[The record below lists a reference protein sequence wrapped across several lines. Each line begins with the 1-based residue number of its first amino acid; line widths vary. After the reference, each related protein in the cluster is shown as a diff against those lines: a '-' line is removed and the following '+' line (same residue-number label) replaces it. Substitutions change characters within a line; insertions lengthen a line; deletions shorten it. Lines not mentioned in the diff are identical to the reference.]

1 MSIAVVPIAGTGS
14 RRRRASLAAAASL
27 LWLGAGSSRAAE
39 PNLSGAW
46 KLNHALSDDAAAKVK
61 EAAGA
66 EYIQGGPSWATET
79 WFPWGRKFNEDERIL
94 LRDVLVGA
102 VRSLERIEVEQSATE
117 IKTVFGEDGV
127 RVYSLTRAAAGTNL
141 VTGEKV
147 KRTARWKG
155 AELVLESEG
164 GKGKAREVLSLG
176 STPNQLVHS
185 MHLEMDPL
193 KHPVELRLVYDRV
206 GVAP

>member
-1 MSIAVVPIAGTGS
+1 MSIALAPIAGTGS
-14 RRRRASLAAAASL
+14 RRWRRASLAAASL

-79 WFPWGRKFNEDERIL
+79 WFPWGRKFNEDERVL
-94 LRDVLVGA
+94 LRDVLVSA
-102 VRSLERIEVEQSATE
+102 VRALEHIEVEQSASE
-117 IKTVFGEDGV
+117 IRTVFGEDGV
-127 RVYSLTRAAAGTNL
+127 RVYYLARAAAGTNL

-155 AELVLESEG
+155 TELILESEG

-176 STPNQLVHS
+176 STPDQLVHS
-185 MHLEMDPL
+185 LHLEMDPL
-193 KHPVELRLVYDRV
+193 RHPVEMRLVYDRV